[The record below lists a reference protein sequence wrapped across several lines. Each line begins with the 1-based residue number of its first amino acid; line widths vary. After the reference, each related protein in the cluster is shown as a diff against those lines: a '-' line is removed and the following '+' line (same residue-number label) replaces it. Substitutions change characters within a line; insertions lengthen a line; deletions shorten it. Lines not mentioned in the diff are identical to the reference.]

1 MKKYLTR
8 FAGGCKLKSEN
19 RRPRTAFFQNEF
31 LPGLW
36 YKGVIRFQE

>member
-8 FAGGCKLKSEN
+8 FAGGCKLKVKTAA
-19 RRPRTAFFQNEF
+19 RGRPFFQNEF

-36 YKGVIRFQE
+36 YKGGIRFQE